1 MRSSVTLARRYL
13 SLAPAEPPRYWTD
26 PAPLE
31 RAQTEYEDEVSGGF
45 LKWFPELEL
54 KGKDVFDI
62 GCGYGGRAVRYAE
75 LGARSV
81 VALEP
86 FQHQCKQG
94 QEFAVERRMHNV
106 TFIVG
111 CGEQLPLRSGVF
123 DAITSYD
130 VFEHVADL
138 GNVMDECLRIL
149 KPGGTLYAVFP
160 PFFHPT
166 GAHLDSWVS
175 RMPWP
180 NVLFR
185 TETLVQAVRE
195 ILATRNDGF
204 APNPMRPKD
213 RLWNLNGATI
223 RTVKNLLS
231 QRKISNCRLSL
242 YPLFSPMN
250 SKWQSWRMKY
260 YAFAFRPLPYIPALR
275 ELFVHRIVLK
285 VVK

>member
-1 MRSSVTLARRYL
+1 MRFSVTLARRYL
-13 SLAPAEPPRYWTD
+13 SLAPAVPPRYWTD

-31 RAQTEYEDEVSGGF
+31 RAQIEYEDEVSGGF

-54 KGKDVFDI
+54 KGKDVFDV

-94 QEFAVERRMHNV
+94 QEFALERRMHNV

-111 CGEQLPLRSGVF
+111 CGEQLPLRSALF

-175 RMPWP
+175 RMPWS

-204 APNPMRPKD
+204 SPNPMRPND

-231 QRKISNCRLSL
+231 RRTISNCRLSL

-260 YAFAFRPLPYIPALR
+260 YAFAFRPLPYIPALQ
-275 ELFVHRIVLK
+275 ELFVHRMVLK